1 VGSNPTLSA
10 ILILRILRII
20 LFMVGCAVILAF
32 IAPFARRFPAK
43 ESELFLGIATSV
55 ATFALTA
62 LFVRW
67 EHVGLADVGA
77 MPDSK
82 SIGRLALGVLIGT
95 LAIAAWA
102 GMSLVA
108 GQTRWTRANEIDV
121 SSIAIAFFAY
131 LCLACREELAFRGFP
146 LRRLHHVLGLWPA
159 QFFVALMFA
168 LEHRL
173 AGATWID
180 AMLGAGVGSLLFG
193 MAAIVTEGLAVP
205 IGIHAA
211 WNAGHWALGLKGSP
225 GIWMVVVD
233 GNHRPSSPFVG
244 IILYD
249 VVMLSATLAFW
260 LWHRK
265 RK

>member
-1 VGSNPTLSA
+1 M
-10 ILILRILRII
+10 RILRVV
-20 LFMVGCAVILAF
+20 LFMVGCAAILAF
-32 IAPFARRFPAK
+32 VAPFARQFPGK
-43 ESELFLGIATSV
+43 ESEVFLGVTTSV

-67 EHVGLADVGA
+67 EHLRLADVGA
-77 MPDSK
+77 MPDAK

-102 GMSLVA
+102 GISIVA
-108 GQTRWTRANEIDV
+108 GQTRWVRANEIDV
-121 SSIAIAFFAY
+121 WPIVIAVLAY

-159 QFFVALMFA
+159 QLFVAVVFA

-180 AMLGAGVGSLLFG
+180 AMLGAGVGSILFG
-193 MAAIVTEGLAVP
+193 MAAIATEGLAVP

-211 WNAGHWALGLKGSP
+211 WNAGHWALGLKGTP
-225 GIWMVVVD
+225 GIWTVVID
-233 GNHRPSSPFVG
+233 RNHSPGSPFIG

-260 LWHRK
+260 LWHR
-265 RK
+265 RQSGRGAITSCG

>member
-1 VGSNPTLSA
+1 MSA
-10 ILILRILRII
+10 ILILRILRVL
-20 LFMVGCAVILAF
+20 LFMIGCAAILAF
-32 IAPFARRFPAK
+32 IAPFARRFPGM
-43 ESELFLGIATSV
+43 ESEAFLGVAASA

-67 EHVGLADVGA
+67 EHVRLADVGA

-82 SIGRLALGVLIGT
+82 SFGRLAFGVLIGA

-102 GMSLVA
+102 GISILA
-108 GQTRWTRANEIDV
+108 GQARWTRANEVGV
-121 SSIAIAFFAY
+121 SSIAIAFLAY

-146 LRRLHHVLGLWPA
+146 LRRLHPVLGLWPA
-159 QFFVALMFA
+159 QFFVAIVFA

-180 AMLGAGVGSLLFG
+180 AVLGAGVGSLLFG
-193 MAAIVTEGLAVP
+193 MAAVATEGLAVP

-211 WNAGHWALGLKGSP
+211 WNTGHWALGLKGTP
-225 GIWMVVVD
+225 GIWTVVID
-233 GNHRPSSPFVG
+233 QNHRAGSPFIG

-249 VVMLSATLAFW
+249 IVMLSTTLAFW
-260 LWHRK
+260 LWYRK
-265 RK
+265 RR